1 MQVCLP
7 GDQNLSSEVMT
18 LIEQGLVQFSRG
30 DRYQLEL
37 EFDHGKEGKVHDFD
51 STLPI
56 IVKW

>member
-1 MQVCLP
+1 M
-7 GDQNLSSEVMT
+7 DRYTKSSEVTT

-37 EFDHGKEGKVHDFD
+37 EFDYGKEGKVHSFA

-56 IVKW
+56 VVKW